1 MRIII
6 YSFITVL
13 FMSGWL
19 SGFSQESGQVAH
31 PTLIV
36 VSDTVMEVPSIASQ
50 IAAGTFIPDQHLV
63 KEFNPKRW
71 GQNTS
76 VPGKGLPVGEDPL
89 WQMQERVQRNKG
101 KSPILTFEAASASA
115 TPTDPTGAVGPNHF
129 VNSWNTSFRIW
140 DKNGNPLIP
149 AASLGTILP
158 STMGDPIVVY
168 DRYADRF
175 MITEFYSNG
184 FAIALSKGADP
195 VNSGWWVY
203 QFATNT
209 FPDYPKFSVWSDGYY
224 ITANKDQNTA
234 STSQV
239 VFAVQRDKMLT
250 GDQTALMIGFPLTN
264 IVTSGFYSPL
274 AFNANGPTP
283 PPAGDCPI
291 VYMQDDSWTG
301 VTSDHLKL
309 WKINVNWTTPASSTI
324 SSPQIIATQPFD
336 GLFDG
341 GSFSN
346 LPQPSGGDIDALQAT
361 IMYMAQYRRFSGYN
375 SAVFN
380 FVVDLNGNDNYAGIR
395 WYELRQNNDGDPWYI
410 YQEGTYS
417 QPNGHSAFSGA
428 MAQDMNGNIGMSYT
442 IVSTSQYP
450 SLRFTGRY
458 ASDPINTMTLTEEV
472 IATGTM
478 SDPATR
484 YGDYAQM
491 TIDPTDD
498 ATLWA
503 IGEYFN
509 GGRKNQ
515 VGVFQIAPPALTAQF
530 TANPTTVCTGGS
542 VTFTDQSLATP
553 ISWTWN
559 FPGGTPSSYSGKTPP
574 PITYSTPGSYDVSLT
589 VNDGITTDTE
599 TKAGYIT
606 VKTVIAN
613 FTGTPVNVVI
623 GNSVTFTD
631 NSSCSPSTWEWSFP
645 GGTPATY
652 SGQIPTPI
660 TYSTLGTY
668 DVSLTVTKPGGTDIK
683 TRTAYIT
690 VSPPVFIM
698 SNGSITTCTGDFYDS
713 GGSSG
718 SYQNNENLT
727 MTFYP
732 STPNSM
738 VKMTFTSFNTES
750 GYDYLKIYNGTTTGA
765 TLIGSYNGTTGPGTV
780 MATNAAGALT
790 FNFTS
795 DGSQTYAGWA
805 ATISCVS
812 TTDPPIADFTASSVS
827 PPINTTVTFTDLSA
841 NIPTSWAWTFSPPSV
856 VYMNS
861 TNANSQN
868 PQVQFTAVGPYTVS
882 LTVTNVNGSD
892 TETKTNYI
900 NTTPCA
906 PCSSTSNNATMEWIS
921 NVTLNTINNTSA
933 GTLGYQDFTSISTQV
948 QRGSTY
954 PLSITCNETG
964 TWTEHIWA
972 FIDWNHDCDFADIGE
987 SYDLGQVSAP
997 GTLTINV
1004 TVPNDAVYG
1013 TARFRATLKYNGDP
1027 TSCETFSYG
1036 QVEDYSVVVPNPV
1049 ITTDLHIKAFLEGL
1063 YNGSNTMRQAY
1074 DASGPHFG
1082 AGVADQV
1089 TIELHS
1095 SSNYG
1100 IVANTFNNV
1109 NISTTGDVVMNGI
1122 TTIPSGSY
1130 YITLK
1135 HRNSIETT
1143 TATPVVFSGG
1153 SVNYDFT
1160 TSASQAHGNNL
1171 LNVNGIYV
1179 IYSGDVNQ
1187 DGHINTSDMVNI
1199 ETAAGIFTNGY
1210 YAQDINGDA
1219 IVDFHDMVPVELNI
1233 IKAISSSHP

>member
-1 MRIII
+1 
-6 YSFITVL
+6 
-13 FMSGWL
+13 
-19 SGFSQESGQVAH
+19 
-31 PTLIV
+31 
-36 VSDTVMEVPSIASQ
+36 
-50 IAAGTFIPDQHLV
+50 
-63 KEFNPKRW
+63 
-71 GQNTS
+71 
-76 VPGKGLPVGEDPL
+76 
-89 WQMQERVQRNKG
+89 
-101 KSPILTFEAASASA
+101 
-115 TPTDPTGAVGPNHF
+115 
-129 VNSWNTSFRIW
+129 
-140 DKNGNPLIP
+140 
-149 AASLGTILP
+149 
-158 STMGDPIVVY
+158 
-168 DRYADRF
+168 
-175 MITEFYSNG
+175 
-184 FAIALSKGADP
+184 
-195 VNSGWWVY
+195 
-203 QFATNT
+203 
-209 FPDYPKFSVWSDGYY
+209 
-224 ITANKDQNTA
+224 
-234 STSQV
+234 
-239 VFAVQRDKMLT
+239 
-250 GDQTALMIGFPLTN
+250 
-264 IVTSGFYSPL
+264 
-274 AFNANGPTP
+274 
-283 PPAGDCPI
+283 
-291 VYMQDDSWTG
+291 
-301 VTSDHLKL
+301 
-309 WKINVNWTTPASSTI
+309 
-324 SSPQIIATQPFD
+324 
-336 GLFDG
+336 
-341 GSFSN
+341 
-346 LPQPSGGDIDALQAT
+346 
-361 IMYMAQYRRFSGYN
+361 
-375 SAVFN
+375 
-380 FVVDLNGNDNYAGIR
+380 
-395 WYELRQNNDGDPWYI
+395 
-410 YQEGTYS
+410 
-417 QPNGHSAFSGA
+417 

-484 YGDYAQM
+484 YGDYSQM

-509 GGRKNQ
+509 GGRKNH

-530 TANPTTVCTGGS
+530 TANPTTVCTGGT

-553 ISWTWN
+553 ISWTWS

-574 PITYSTPGSYDVSLT
+574 PITYSSTGSYDVSLT
-589 VNDGITTDTE
+589 VDDGITTDTE
-599 TKAGYIT
+599 TKTGYIT

-613 FTGTPVNVVI
+613 FSGTPVNVVI

-631 NSSCSPSTWEWSFP
+631 NSSCGPATWEWSFP

-652 SGQIPTPI
+652 SGQSPSPI
-660 TYSTLGTY
+660 TYNTLGTY
-668 DVSLTVTKPGGTDIK
+668 DVSLTVTKPGGSDTR

-698 SNGSITTCTGDFYDS
+698 GNGNITTCTGDFYDS

-718 SYQNNENLT
+718 SYQNNENFT

-750 GYDYLKIYNGTTTGA
+750 GYDYLRIYNGTTTGA
-765 TLIGSYNGTTGPGTV
+765 TLIGTYNGTTGPGTV

-790 FNFTS
+790 FKFTS

-812 TTDPPIADFTASSVS
+812 TTDPPIADFSASSVS

-841 NIPTSWAWTFSPPSV
+841 NIPTSWTWSFSPSSV

-868 PQVQFTAVGPYTVS
+868 PQVQFQTVGPYSVS
-882 LTVTNVNGSD
+882 LTASNANGSD

-900 NTTPCA
+900 NTTPCS
-906 PCSSTSNNATMEWIS
+906 PCASTSNNASMEWIS
-921 NVTLNTINNTSA
+921 NVTFNTINNTSA
-933 GTLGYQDFTSISTQV
+933 GALGYQDFTSISTEV
-948 QRGSTY
+948 QRGSVY

-972 FIDWNHDCDFADIGE
+972 FADWNHDCDFTDTGE

-1004 TVPNDAVYG
+1004 TVPNDAAYG
-1013 TARFRATLKYNGDP
+1013 SARFRATLKYNGDP

-1036 QVEDYSVVVPNPV
+1036 QVEDYTVIVPNPA

-1063 YNGSNTMRQAY
+1063 YNGSNTMRQAC

-1082 AGVADQV
+1082 TGIADQV
-1089 TIELHS
+1089 TVELHS

-1100 IVANTFNNV
+1100 TVTNTFNNV
-1109 NISTTGDVVMNGI
+1109 NISTTGDIVMNGI
-1122 TTIPSGSY
+1122 TTITSGSY

-1143 TATPVVFSGG
+1143 SAAPVIFSGG
-1153 SVNYDFT
+1153 TVNYDFT

-1171 LNVNGIYV
+1171 LNVNGTYV

-1187 DGHINTSDMVNI
+1187 DGYVNLLDMVNI
-1199 ETAAGIFTNGY
+1199 ESAAGIFANGY
-1210 YAQDINGDA
+1210 NPQDINGNA
-1219 IVDFHDMVPVELNI
+1219 VVDFNDMVPVEFNI
-1233 IKAISSSHP
+1233 IKAITSSHP